1 MFLHCCTKSPDTVSK
16 MLLVLLLVMLTSCTA
31 IRQNLSNKIFTFP
44 QETNTAHVRVT
55 TSRQDL
61 RAVTMCFRSFTDL
74 NRDYSLFSLATPSAI
89 NNFLIFKK
97 AANGL
102 FELWARNKANK
113 VEGIAYKL
121 NTWHSICSTWDATS
135 GLMQLWVDGVPSSR
149 KFTSSGSNI
158 NGPIIIVLGQEQD
171 TYGGG
176 FDIKQ
181 SFVGMMSD
189 VHMWDYP
196 LSPCEIQNYSNN
208 RSFMPGNVLNWNAF
222 EFQIV
227 GRVLIEN
234 KQELCQ

>member
-1 MFLHCCTKSPDTVSK
+1 MLLITSFSICIIHMFLYFFKD
-16 MLLVLLLVMLTSCTA
+16 
-31 IRQNLSNKIFTFP
+31 LSNKIFTFP
-44 QETNTAHVRVT
+44 EETNTAHVRVT

-61 RAVTMCFRSFTDL
+61 RAVTVCFRSFTDL
-74 NRDYSLFSLATPSAI
+74 NRDHSLFSLATPSAI

-102 FELWARNKANK
+102 FDLWARGKANK

-121 NTWHSICSTWDATS
+121 NTWHSICSTWDSTS
-135 GLMQLWVDGVPSSR
+135 GLMQLWVNGVPSSK
-149 KFTSSGSNI
+149 KFTNSGSNI

-171 TYGGG
+171 THGGG

-189 VHMWDYP
+189 VHMWDYT
-196 LSPCEIQNYSNN
+196 LSRCKIQNYSNN

-222 EFQIV
+222 EFQTV